1 MLRDKDIREPLFDFL
16 EEWLGKIR
24 IIEEKQ
30 MGKSRADLVMVQ
42 PDSLAGIEIKSDA
55 DSYARLQRQVKD
67 YDSYFDLN
75 YAVVGTS
82 HALHIEEHV
91 PDWWG
96 IITVDEVD
104 GCADFYVLRMPKQ
117 NPKVDW
123 KKKLGL
129 LWRPELVHIQERN
142 GLPKYRD
149 KNKQF
154 VIGKILEKVP
164 KELLARQISD
174 ELFERDYNE
183 IAEMIQEYRKERAG
197 KNHVRKTRRR
207 RREPDREWNN
217 RTDGV

>member
-1 MLRDKDIREPLFDFL
+1 MLHDKDIREPLFDFL
-16 EEWLGKIR
+16 EERLGKIR

-42 PDSLAGIEIKSDA
+42 PDSLSGIEIKSDA

-67 YDSYFDLN
+67 YNGYFDFN

-104 GCADFYVLRMPKQ
+104 GGADFYVLRTAKT
-117 NPKVDW
+117 NPEVDW
-123 KKKLGL
+123 KKKLSL
-129 LWRPELVHIQERN
+129 LWRPELAHIQELN

-149 KNKQF
+149 KSKQF

-164 KELLARQISD
+164 EELLAKQISE

-183 IAEMIQEYRKERAG
+183 IVEVIQEYREKRSG
-197 KNHVRKTRRR
+197 KGQVGKSRRR
-207 RREPDREWNN
+207 RR
-217 RTDGV
+217 T

>member
-1 MLRDKDIREPLFDFL
+1 MLHDKDIREPLFDFL
-16 EEWLGKIR
+16 EERLGKIR

-42 PDSLAGIEIKSDA
+42 PDSLSGIEIKSDA

-67 YDSYFDLN
+67 YNRYFDFN

-104 GCADFYVLRMPKQ
+104 GGADFYVLRTAKM

-123 KKKLGL
+123 KKKLSL
-129 LWRPELVHIQERN
+129 LWRPELVHIQELN

-149 KNKQF
+149 KSKQF
-154 VIGKILEKVP
+154 VIEKILEKVP
-164 KELLARQISD
+164 EELLAEQISE

-183 IAEMIQEYRKERAG
+183 IAEVIQEYREKRSG
-197 KNHVRKTRRR
+197 KGHVRKIRRR
-207 RREPDREWNN
+207 RR
-217 RTDGV
+217 T